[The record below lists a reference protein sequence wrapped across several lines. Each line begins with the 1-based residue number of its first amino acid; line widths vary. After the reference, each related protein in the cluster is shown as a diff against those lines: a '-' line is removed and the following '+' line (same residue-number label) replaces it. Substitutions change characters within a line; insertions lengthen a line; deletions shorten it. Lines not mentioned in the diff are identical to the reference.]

1 MTVAFSRG
9 QWMVALVVAG
19 ALALAA
25 YFLTR
30 TAALPPG
37 FVTATGRLEAT
48 EVDVATKIAGRLV
61 ALKVREGDTVQAG
74 QLVGEFDAVDVDAQ
88 LRAAQAQVQQA
99 QETVR
104 EAHAGVRKSE
114 SDAVL
119 AGRTLARSQEL
130 VQRGFVSGD
139 RLDRDRSAQEGAT
152 AALNAARVRVAEAE
166 AAVASAVARADSL
179 RATVGETTLKAPI
192 TGRVLYRL
200 AEPGEVLA
208 AGGKTLT
215 LLDLGD
221 VYLNVFLPANEAG
234 RIAVG
239 SEARIV
245 ADAWPDEA
253 VPAHVSFVSPSA
265 QFTPR
270 EVETRNEREKLM
282 FRVRLKVDPA
292 WLQANAQRIN
302 VGMPAVAWLRLDPA
316 QPWPERFGKR

>member
-1 MTVAFSRG
+1 MTFPFSRG
-9 QWMVALVVAG
+9 QWLVALAVAGVVAV
-19 ALALAA
+19 AL
-25 YFLTR
+25 YFLAR
-30 TAALPPG
+30 PAALPPG
-37 FVTATGRLEAT
+37 FVSASGRLEAT

-61 ALKVREGDTVQAG
+61 ALKVREGDSVQAG
-74 QLVGEFDAVDVDAQ
+74 DIVGEFDAVDVDAQ
-88 LRAAQAQVQQA
+88 LRAAQAQVLQA

-139 RLDRDRSAQEGAT
+139 RLDRDRSAQDGAT
-152 AALNAARVRVAEAE
+152 AALSAARVRVAEAE
-166 AAVASAVARADSL
+166 AGVASAVARADSL

-208 AGGKTLT
+208 AGGKALT

-221 VYLNVFLPANEAG
+221 VYINVFLPANDAG
-234 RIAVG
+234 RITIG

-245 ADAWPDEA
+245 ADAWPDEL

-292 WLQANAQRIN
+292 WLQAKAQRIN

-316 QPWPERFGKR
+316 QAWPERFGKR

>member
-114 SDAVL
+114 SDSVL

-130 VQRGFVSGD
+130 VQRGFVSND
-139 RLDRDRSAQEGAT
+139 RLDRDRSAQDGAT

-200 AEPGEVLA
+200 AEPGEVLP
-208 AGGKTLT
+208 AGGKALT